1 MARLGRVSRTTSG
14 GQPQTE
20 PQGDAGTERQIRDLY
35 ARGRRLYPA
44 FALDETA
51 FASHLERCGAHHSVP
66 TDLAHVGDLFLAAAA
81 LSGDPRA
88 VLELTRHC
96 SPAVSRY
103 TGRVTGAS
111 ADLDD
116 VAQELWKLLL
126 MGTGNEPPK
135 LAIYSGRGPLSAFVG
150 ITAQR
155 IALRRALRADAAT
168 RAARAAVEMDALT
181 LDPEL
186 SIVKESYRKSFQ
198 EAVAE
203 ALLALDDRARM
214 VLRMH
219 VVDRVSLERIAR
231 AYDVRQSSVSRWLE
245 KARRQVARDT
255 YRALK
260 ARLQLSQ
267 SDLRS
272 IRGLVASQLDMSI
285 SRLLRPA

>member
-20 PQGDAGTERQIRDLY
+20 PQGDAGTQQQIRDLY

-51 FASHLERCGAHHSVP
+51 FASHLARCGAHHSVP

-245 KARRQVARDT
+245 KARRQVAQDT